1 MKATAIGKYNYAYTA
16 SFEILLKNAKD
27 EEVEVVVREPIPGD
41 WKMKSESHS
50 HKKVA
55 SGTAEW
61 KIKVPAEGKTKLS
74 YDVLV
79 RY

>member
-1 MKATAIGKYNYAYTA
+1 M
-16 SFEILLKNAKD
+16 
-27 EEVEVVVREPIPGD
+27 EVVVHEPIPGD
-41 WKMKSESHS
+41 WKMQRESHE
-50 HKKVA
+50 HEKVA

-61 KIKVPAEGKTKLS
+61 KVKVPAEGRAKLS